1 MTENDLYLKPEKG
14 SPFGRSLPVQAIIG
28 STPPP
33 RVFYTTSLLYRLAHT
48 SCPLQFI
55 VFLGKN
61 DLHSENNHSN
71 NLFEILKLIKNNKDE
86 VDNTINQNV
95 VTICVQNLLHFVL
108 KLFCILH

>member
-33 RVFYTTSLLYRLAHT
+33 PGLLHDQSLVQTGSHKLPIAVHCL
-48 SCPLQFI
+48 SW
-55 VFLGKN
+55 KN

-71 NLFEILKLIKNNKDE
+71 NLFEILKLIKK
-86 VDNTINQNV
+86 TIRTKLIIQLIR
-95 VTICVQNLLHFVL
+95 TLLQFAF
-108 KLFCILH
+108 KTCYILC